1 MEIQLNRTLV
11 IVSVLLSLFGIVVI
25 YSATQD
31 ETGIG
36 MSRYMLQSMWFL
48 FGLGVMYVTSM
59 LPIRFLQAITIPVF
73 VLTLILLAV
82 VLATGTVKGSSRW
95 IRLGFIGIQPS
106 ELAKIAV
113 ILALA
118 QYLSQVRT
126 DFRRPSVLTVC
137 GVIAA
142 LPVFLILSQPDLGTS
157 IVFGAIFCGVLL
169 WAGLSVLEL
178 LLMVSPL
185 IGVVIGVVSGF
196 NWIIW
201 SVFILVV
208 AGVMYLK
215 WPPRFV
221 TVFLIVT
228 HLGVGLGAEPLWDSL
243 HDYQQRRVETFL
255 NPQVDPKGAGYQ
267 IIQSK
272 IAIGSGGLLGRGFLQ
287 GSQTNLAFLPEQHT
301 DFIFSVIAEEFGF
314 VGSIAVLG
322 LYFVF
327 ILIGIYIAMNVK
339 SRYQSLLAAGCVS
352 VFTFHVIMNVGMA
365 VGVLPIAGI
374 PLPFLSYGGSFLMT
388 SLILCGLLLNVWR
401 HRFDY

>member
-1 MEIQLNRTLV
+1 METQLSRTLV
-11 IVSVLLSLFGIVVI
+11 IISILLSVIGIIVI
-25 YSATQD
+25 YSATRD
-31 ETGIG
+31 ETGLG
-36 MSRYMLQSMWFL
+36 TSRYMLQSMWFVA
-48 FGLGVMYVTSM
+48 GIGVMYITSV
-59 LPIRFLQAITIPVF
+59 LPIRFLQAMTIPVF
-73 VLTLILLAV
+73 VVVMILLVA
-82 VLATGTVKGSSRW
+82 VLASETVKGSSRW

-113 ILALA
+113 IMALA
-118 QYLSQVRT
+118 QYLSQLRT
-126 DFRRPSVLTVC
+126 NIHRPAVMATC
-137 GVIAA
+137 GVIVA

-169 WAGLSVLEL
+169 WAGLSVLQL

-196 NWIIW
+196 DWVIW
-201 SVFILVV
+201 SVFILFV
-208 AGVMYLK
+208 AGIMYLR

-221 TVFLIVT
+221 TVFLTVS
-228 HLGVGLGAEPLWDSL
+228 HLAVGLGAEPLWDSL
-243 HDYQQRRVETFL
+243 HDYQQQRVETFL

-287 GSQTNLAFLPEQHT
+287 GSQTGLAFLPEQHT

-314 VGSIAVLG
+314 VGSMAVLI
-322 LYFVF
+322 LCYLF

-365 VGVLPIAGI
+365 VGVLPIAGV

>member
-1 MEIQLNRTLV
+1 METHLSRTLV
-11 IVSVLLSLFGIVVI
+11 IVSILLSVIGIIVI
-25 YSATQD
+25 YSATRD
-31 ETGIG
+31 ETGLG
-36 MSRYMLQSMWFL
+36 TSRYMLQSMWFVA
-48 FGLGVMYVTSM
+48 GIGVMYITSV
-59 LPIRFLQAITIPVF
+59 LPIRFLQAMTIPVF
-73 VLTLILLAV
+73 VVVMILLVA
-82 VLATGTVKGSSRW
+82 VLASETVKGSSRW

-113 ILALA
+113 IMALA
-118 QYLSQVRT
+118 QYLSQLRT
-126 DFRRPSVLTVC
+126 NIHRPSVMATC
-137 GVIAA
+137 GVIVA

-169 WAGLSVLEL
+169 WAGLSVLQL

-196 NWIIW
+196 DWVIW
-201 SVFILVV
+201 SVFILIV
-208 AGVMYLK
+208 AGIMYLK

-221 TVFLIVT
+221 TIFLTVT
-228 HLGVGLGAEPLWDSL
+228 HLAVGLGAEPLWDSL
-243 HDYQQRRVETFL
+243 HDYQQQRVETFL

-272 IAIGSGGLLGRGFLQ
+272 IAIGSGGLMGRGFLQ
-287 GSQTNLAFLPEQHT
+287 GSQTSLAFLPEQHT

-314 VGSIAVLG
+314 AGSMAVLV
-322 LYFVF
+322 LYYVF

-339 SRYQSLLAAGCVS
+339 SRYQCLLAAGCVS
-352 VFTFHVIMNVGMA
+352 VFVFHVIMNVGMA
-365 VGVLPIAGI
+365 VGVLPIAGV

>member
-1 MEIQLNRTLV
+1 MENHLNRTLV
-11 IVSVLLSLFGIVVI
+11 IVSILLSVIGIVVI
-25 YSATQD
+25 YSATRD
-31 ETGIG
+31 ETGLG

-48 FGLGVMYVTSM
+48 VGIGVMYVTSI
-59 LPIRFLQAITIPVF
+59 LPIRFLQAITVPVF
-73 VLTLILLAV
+73 VLVLILLV
-82 VLATGTVKGSSRW
+82 IVLASDTVKGSSRW

-118 QYLSQVRT
+118 QYLSQART
-126 DFRRPSVLTVC
+126 NFRKPSVMITC
-137 GVIAA
+137 GTIVA
-142 LPVFLILSQPDLGTS
+142 LPVFFILSQPDLGTS

-169 WAGLSVLEL
+169 WTGLSVLEL
-178 LLMVSPL
+178 VLMVSPL
-185 IGVVIGVVSGF
+185 IGVIIGVVSGF

-201 SVFILVV
+201 SVFILIV
-208 AGVMYLK
+208 AGIMYLK

-221 TVFLIVT
+221 TVFLIVA

-287 GSQTNLAFLPEQHT
+287 GSQTHLAFLPEQHT

-314 VGSIAVLG
+314 VGSIAILG
-322 LYFVF
+322 LYYVF
-327 ILIGIYIAMNVK
+327 ILIGVYIAMNVK

-365 VGVLPIAGI
+365 VGMLPIAGV

>member
-11 IVSVLLSLFGIVVI
+11 IISVLLTAFGIAVI

-31 ETGIG
+31 ETGLG

-48 FGLGVMYVTSM
+48 FGIGVMYVTSM

-73 VLTLILLAV
+73 VLALVLLV
-82 VLATGTVKGSSRW
+82 IVSATGTVKGSSRW

-126 DFRRPSVLTVC
+126 DFRRPSVMTIC
-137 GVIAA
+137 GMIVA
-142 LPVFLILSQPDLGTS
+142 LPVFFILSQPDLGTS
-157 IVFGAIFCGVLL
+157 IVFGAIFCGILL

-196 NWIIW
+196 DWVIW

-228 HLGVGLGAEPLWDSL
+228 HLGVGLGAKPLWDSL
-243 HDYQQRRVETFL
+243 QDYQQRRVETFL

-287 GSQTNLAFLPEQHT
+287 GSQTSLAFLPEQHT

-314 VGSIAVLG
+314 AGSIGVLG
-322 LYFVF
+322 MYYLF
-327 ILIGIYIAMNVK
+327 ILIGIYISMNVK

>member
-1 MEIQLNRTLV
+1 MESQLSRTLV
-11 IVSVLLSLFGIVVI
+11 ITAVLLSVIGIFVI
-25 YSATQD
+25 YSATRD
-31 ETGIG
+31 ETGLG
-36 MSRYMLQSMWFL
+36 MSRYMLQSMWFVA
-48 FGLGVMYVTSM
+48 GIGVMYVTSV
-59 LPIRFLQAITIPVF
+59 LPIRFLQAMTIPVF
-73 VLTLILLAV
+73 VLVMVLLVV
-82 VLATGTVKGSSRW
+82 VLTSETVKGSSRW

-113 ILALA
+113 IMALA
-118 QYLSQVRT
+118 QYLSQLRT
-126 DFRRPSVLTVC
+126 NIHRPSVMATC
-137 GVIAA
+137 GVIVAM
-142 LPVFLILSQPDLGTS
+142 PVFLILSQPDLGTS
-157 IVFGAIFCGVLL
+157 FVFAAIFCGVLL

-178 LLMVSPL
+178 VLMVSPL

-196 NWIIW
+196 DWVVW
-201 SVFILVV
+201 SVFILIV
-208 AGVMYLK
+208 AGIVYLK

-221 TVFLIVT
+221 TIFLTVA
-228 HLGVGLGAEPLWDSL
+228 HLAVGLGAEPLWDSL

-272 IAIGSGGLLGRGFLQ
+272 IAIGSGGLFGRGFLQ
-287 GSQTNLAFLPEQHT
+287 GSQTSLAFLPEQHT

-314 VGSIAVLG
+314 AGSMAVLI
-322 LYFVF
+322 LCYVF

-365 VGVLPIAGI
+365 VGVLPISGV

>member
-1 MEIQLNRTLV
+1 MENQLNRTLV
-11 IVSVLLSLFGIVVI
+11 IVSVLLSVIGIIVI
-25 YSATQD
+25 YSATRD
-31 ETGIG
+31 ETGVG
-36 MSRYMLQSMWFL
+36 MSRYMLQSMWFI
-48 FGLGVMYVTSM
+48 FGVGVMYLTSV
-59 LPIRFLQAITIPVF
+59 LPIRFLQAITYPVF
-73 VLTLILLAV
+73 VFVLILLVV
-82 VLATGTVKGSSRW
+82 VLATETVKGSSRW

-118 QYLSQVRT
+118 QYISQTRT
-126 DFRRPSVLTVC
+126 SINRPSVMFTCAMIV
-137 GVIAA
+137 A
-142 LPVFLILSQPDLGTS
+142 LPVLLILSQPDLGTS
-157 IVFGAIFCGVLL
+157 IVFGAILCGVLL

-178 LLMVSPL
+178 ILMVSPM
-185 IGVVIGVVSGF
+185 IGAVIGVVSGF
-196 NWIIW
+196 DWVIW
-201 SVFILVV
+201 SIFIVIV
-208 AGVMYLK
+208 AAIMYLK
-215 WPPRFV
+215 WPPRYV
-221 TVFLIVT
+221 TAFLIIA

-243 HDYQQRRVETFL
+243 HDYQQKRVETFL

-314 VGSIAVLG
+314 VGSMAILV
-322 LYFVF
+322 LYFIF
-327 ILIGIYIAMNVK
+327 ILTGIYIAMNVK

-365 VGVLPIAGI
+365 VGMLPIAGV

-388 SLILCGLLLNVWR
+388 SLVLCGLMVNVWR

>member
-1 MEIQLNRTLV
+1 MESQISRTLV
-11 IVSVLLSLFGIVVI
+11 ITAVLLSVIGIIVI
-25 YSATQD
+25 YSATRD
-31 ETGIG
+31 ETGLG
-36 MSRYMLQSMWFL
+36 MSRYMLQSMWFVA
-48 FGLGVMYVTSM
+48 GIGVMYITSV
-59 LPIRFLQAITIPVF
+59 LPIRFLQAMTIPVF
-73 VLTLILLAV
+73 VLVMVLLAV
-82 VLATGTVKGSSRW
+82 VLTSETVKGSSRW

-113 ILALA
+113 IMALA
-118 QYLSQVRT
+118 QYLSQLRT
-126 DFRRPSVLTVC
+126 NIHRPSVMTTC

-142 LPVFLILSQPDLGTS
+142 MPVFLILSQPDLGTS
-157 IVFGAIFCGVLL
+157 IVFAAIFCGVLL

-196 NWIIW
+196 DWVIW
-201 SVFILVV
+201 SVFILIV
-208 AGVMYLK
+208 AGIVYLK

-221 TVFLIVT
+221 TIFLTVA
-228 HLGVGLGAEPLWDSL
+228 HLAVGLGAEPLWDSL

-272 IAIGSGGLLGRGFLQ
+272 IAIGSGGLFGRGFLQ
-287 GSQTNLAFLPEQHT
+287 GSQTSLAFLPEQHT

-314 VGSIAVLG
+314 VGSMAVLI
-322 LYFVF
+322 LCYVF

-365 VGVLPIAGI
+365 VGVLPIAGV

>member
-1 MEIQLNRTLV
+1 MESQLSRTLV
-11 IVSVLLSLFGIVVI
+11 ITAVLLSVIGIIVI
-25 YSATQD
+25 YSATRD
-31 ETGIG
+31 ETGLG
-36 MSRYMLQSMWFL
+36 MSRYMLQSMWFVA
-48 FGLGVMYVTSM
+48 GIGVMYVTSV
-59 LPIRFLQAITIPVF
+59 LPIRFLQAMTIPVF
-73 VLTLILLAV
+73 VLVMVLLVV
-82 VLATGTVKGSSRW
+82 VLTSETVKGSSRW

-113 ILALA
+113 IMALA
-118 QYLSQVRT
+118 QYLSQLRT
-126 DFRRPSVLTVC
+126 NIHRPSVMATC
-137 GVIAA
+137 GVIVAM
-142 LPVFLILSQPDLGTS
+142 PVFLILSQPDLGTS
-157 IVFGAIFCGVLL
+157 IVFAAIFCGVLL

-178 LLMVSPL
+178 VLMVSPL

-196 NWIIW
+196 DWVVW
-201 SVFILVV
+201 SVFILIV
-208 AGVMYLK
+208 AGIVYLK

-221 TVFLIVT
+221 TIFLTVA
-228 HLGVGLGAEPLWDSL
+228 HLAVGLGAEPLWDSL

-272 IAIGSGGLLGRGFLQ
+272 IAIGSGGLFGRGFLQ
-287 GSQTNLAFLPEQHT
+287 GSQTSLAFLPEQHT

-314 VGSIAVLG
+314 AGSMAVLI
-322 LYFVF
+322 LCYVF

-365 VGVLPIAGI
+365 VGVLPIAGV

>member
-11 IVSVLLSLFGIVVI
+11 IISVVLSVFGIVVI
-25 YSATQD
+25 YSATHD
-31 ETGIG
+31 ETGFG

-48 FGLGVMYVTSM
+48 FGIGIMYVTSM

-73 VLTLILLAV
+73 VLVLILLV
-82 VLATGTVKGSSRW
+82 IVLATGTVKGSSRW

-118 QYLSQVRT
+118 QYLSQIRT
-126 DFRRPSVLTVC
+126 DSRRPSVIATC
-137 GVIAA
+137 GVIVA
-142 LPVFLILSQPDLGTS
+142 LPVFFILSQPDLGTS
-157 IVFGAIFCGVLL
+157 IVFAAIFCGVLL
-169 WAGLSVLEL
+169 WAGLSVLDL

-201 SVFILVV
+201 SIFVVIV
-208 AGVMYLK
+208 AGIVYLK

-287 GSQTNLAFLPEQHT
+287 GSQTHLAFLPEQHT

-314 VGSIAVLG
+314 AGSIGVLA
-322 LYFVF
+322 LYYLL
-327 ILIGIYIAMNVK
+327 ILSGIYIAMNVK

-352 VFTFHVIMNVGMA
+352 VFTIHVIMNVGMA
-365 VGVLPIAGI
+365 VGVLPITGI

>member
-1 MEIQLNRTLV
+1 METQLSRTLV
-11 IVSVLLSLFGIVVI
+11 IISILLSVIGIIVI
-25 YSATQD
+25 YSATRD
-31 ETGIG
+31 ETGLG
-36 MSRYMLQSMWFL
+36 TSRYMLQSMWFVA
-48 FGLGVMYVTSM
+48 GIGVMYITSV
-59 LPIRFLQAITIPVF
+59 LPIRFLQAMTIPVF
-73 VLTLILLAV
+73 VVVMILLVV
-82 VLATGTVKGSSRW
+82 VLASETVKGSSRW

-113 ILALA
+113 IMALA
-118 QYLSQVRT
+118 QYLSQLRT
-126 DFRRPSVLTVC
+126 NIHRPSVMATC
-137 GVIAA
+137 GVIVA

-169 WAGLSVLEL
+169 WAGLSVLQL

-196 NWIIW
+196 DWVIW
-201 SVFILVV
+201 SVFILIV
-208 AGVMYLK
+208 AGIMYLK

-221 TVFLIVT
+221 TVFLTIT
-228 HLGVGLGAEPLWDSL
+228 HLAVGLGAEPLWDSL
-243 HDYQQRRVETFL
+243 HDYQQQRVETFL

-287 GSQTNLAFLPEQHT
+287 GSQTSLAFLPEQHT

-314 VGSIAVLG
+314 VGSMAVLI
-322 LYFVF
+322 LCYLF

-365 VGVLPIAGI
+365 VGVLPIAGV

>member
-11 IVSVLLSLFGIVVI
+11 IISVLLTAFGIVVI

-31 ETGIG
+31 ETGLG

-48 FGLGVMYVTSM
+48 FGIGVMYVTSM

-73 VLTLILLAV
+73 VLTLVLLV
-82 VLATGTVKGSSRW
+82 IVSATGTVKGSSRW

-126 DFRRPSVLTVC
+126 DFRRPSVMTIC
-137 GVIAA
+137 GLIVA
-142 LPVFLILSQPDLGTS
+142 LPVFFILSQPDLGTS
-157 IVFGAIFCGVLL
+157 IVFGAIFCGILL

-196 NWIIW
+196 DWVIW

-243 HDYQQRRVETFL
+243 HEYQQRRVETFL

-287 GSQTNLAFLPEQHT
+287 GSQTSLAFLPEQHT

-314 VGSIAVLG
+314 AGSIGVLG
-322 LYFVF
+322 MYYLF

>member
-11 IVSVLLSLFGIVVI
+11 IISVLLSVFGIVVI

-31 ETGIG
+31 ETGAG

-48 FGLGVMYVTSM
+48 VGLGIMYVTSM

-73 VLTLILLAV
+73 VLTLVLLAI
-82 VLATGTVKGSSRW
+82 VLATGDVKGSSRW

-113 ILALA
+113 ILTLA
-118 QYLSQVRT
+118 QYLSQIRT
-126 DFRRPSVLTVC
+126 DFRRPSVMTIC
-137 GVIAA
+137 GVIVA
-142 LPVFLILSQPDLGTS
+142 LPVFFILSQPDLGTS
-157 IVFGAIFCGVLL
+157 IVFGAILCGVLL

-185 IGVVIGVVSGF
+185 IGVLIAVVSGF

-201 SVFILVV
+201 SIFILIV

-287 GSQTNLAFLPEQHT
+287 GSQTSLAFLPEQHT

-314 VGSIAVLG
+314 AGSIGVLG
-322 LYFVF
+322 MYYLF

-365 VGVLPIAGI
+365 VGVLPITGI
-374 PLPFLSYGGSFLMT
+374 PLPFLSYGGSFLIT

>member
-11 IVSVLLSLFGIVVI
+11 IISVLLSVFGIVVI

-31 ETGIG
+31 ETGAG

-48 FGLGVMYVTSM
+48 VGLGIMYVTSM

-73 VLTLILLAV
+73 VLTLILLV
-82 VLATGTVKGSSRW
+82 IVLATGDVKGSSRW

-113 ILALA
+113 ILTLA
-118 QYLSQVRT
+118 QYLSQIRI
-126 DFRRPSVLTVC
+126 DFHRPSVMTIC
-137 GVIAA
+137 GVIVA
-142 LPVFLILSQPDLGTS
+142 LPVFFILSQPDLGTS
-157 IVFGAIFCGVLL
+157 IVFGAILCGVLL

-185 IGVVIGVVSGF
+185 IGVLIAVVSGF

-201 SVFILVV
+201 SIFILIV

-287 GSQTNLAFLPEQHT
+287 GSQTSLAFLPEQHT

-314 VGSIAVLG
+314 AGSIGVLG
-322 LYFVF
+322 MYYLF

-365 VGVLPIAGI
+365 VGVLPITGI
-374 PLPFLSYGGSFLMT
+374 PLPFLSYGGSFLIT

>member
-1 MEIQLNRTLV
+1 METHLSRTLV
-11 IVSVLLSLFGIVVI
+11 IISILLSVIGIIVI
-25 YSATQD
+25 YSATRD
-31 ETGIG
+31 ETGLG
-36 MSRYMLQSMWFL
+36 TSRYMLQSMWFVA
-48 FGLGVMYVTSM
+48 GIGVMYITSV
-59 LPIRFLQAITIPVF
+59 LPIRFLQAMTIPVF
-73 VLTLILLAV
+73 VVVMILLVA
-82 VLATGTVKGSSRW
+82 VLASETVKGSSRW

-113 ILALA
+113 IMALA
-118 QYLSQVRT
+118 QYLSQLRT
-126 DFRRPSVLTVC
+126 NIHRPSVMATC
-137 GVIAA
+137 GVIVA

-169 WAGLSVLEL
+169 WAGLSVLQL

-196 NWIIW
+196 DWVIW
-201 SVFILVV
+201 SVFILIV
-208 AGVMYLK
+208 AGIMYLK

-221 TVFLIVT
+221 TIFLTAT
-228 HLGVGLGAEPLWDSL
+228 HLAVGLGAEPLWDSL
-243 HDYQQRRVETFL
+243 HDYQQQRVETFL

-287 GSQTNLAFLPEQHT
+287 GSQTSLAFLPEQHT

-314 VGSIAVLG
+314 AGSMAVLV
-322 LYFVF
+322 LYYIF

-352 VFTFHVIMNVGMA
+352 IFTFHVIMNVGMA
-365 VGVLPIAGI
+365 VGVLPVAGV

>member
-1 MEIQLNRTLV
+1 MENQLNRTLV
-11 IVSVLLSLFGIVVI
+11 IVSVLLSVIGIIVI
-25 YSATQD
+25 YSATRD
-31 ETGIG
+31 ETGVG
-36 MSRYMLQSMWFL
+36 MSRYMLQSMWFI
-48 FGLGVMYVTSM
+48 FGVGVMYLTSV
-59 LPIRFLQAITIPVF
+59 LPIRFLQAITYPVF
-73 VLTLILLAV
+73 VFVLILLVV
-82 VLATGTVKGSSRW
+82 VLATETVKGSSRW

-118 QYLSQVRT
+118 QYISQTRT
-126 DFRRPSVLTVC
+126 SINRPSVMFTCAMIV
-137 GVIAA
+137 A
-142 LPVFLILSQPDLGTS
+142 LPVLLILSQPDLGTS
-157 IVFGAIFCGVLL
+157 IVFGAILCGVLL

-178 LLMVSPL
+178 ILMVSPM
-185 IGVVIGVVSGF
+185 IGAVIGVVSGF
-196 NWIIW
+196 DWVIW
-201 SVFILVV
+201 SIFIVIV
-208 AGVMYLK
+208 AAIMYLK
-215 WPPRFV
+215 WPPRYV
-221 TVFLIVT
+221 TQFLIIA

-243 HDYQQRRVETFL
+243 HDYQQQRVETFL

-314 VGSIAVLG
+314 VGSMAILV

-327 ILIGIYIAMNVK
+327 ILTGIYIAMNVK

-365 VGVLPIAGI
+365 VGMLPIAGV

-388 SLILCGLLLNVWR
+388 SLVLCGLMVNVWR

>member
-1 MEIQLNRTLV
+1 MEIHLNRTLV
-11 IVSVLLSLFGIVVI
+11 IVSILLSAFGVLVI
-25 YSATQD
+25 YSATQE
-31 ETGIG
+31 ETGLG
-36 MSRYMLQSMWFL
+36 TSRYVLQATWFL
-48 FGLGVMYVTSM
+48 FGVGVMYATSV
-59 LPIRFLQAITIPVF
+59 LPVRFLQAMTIPVF
-73 VLTLILLAV
+73 VLVLFLLV
-82 VLATGTVKGSSRW
+82 IVLAADTVKGSSRW

-126 DFRRPSVLTVC
+126 GIRRPSVVATC
-137 GVIAA
+137 GVIVA
-142 LPVFLILSQPDLGTS
+142 LPVFFILSQPDLGTS
-157 IVFGAIFCGVLL
+157 IVFGAILCGVLL

-178 LLMVSPL
+178 VLMVSPL
-185 IGVVIGVVSGF
+185 IGVVIAVVSGF
-196 NWIIW
+196 DWVIW
-201 SVFILVV
+201 SVFILIL
-208 AGVMYLK
+208 AGIVYLK

-221 TVFLIVT
+221 TVFLIVA

-287 GSQTNLAFLPEQHT
+287 GSQTHLAFLPEQHT

-322 LYFVF
+322 LFYVF
-327 ILIGIYIAMNVK
+327 ILIGIHIAMNVK
-339 SRYQSLLAAGCVS
+339 SRYQSLVAAGCVS

-365 VGVLPIAGI
+365 VGVLPIAGV

-388 SLILCGLLLNVWR
+388 SLILCGLLQNVWR

>member
-11 IVSVLLSLFGIVVI
+11 IVSILLSVFGIVVI

-48 FGLGVMYVTSM
+48 FGVGVMYATSM
-59 LPIRFLQAITIPVF
+59 LPVRFLQAMTIPVF

-82 VLATGTVKGSSRW
+82 VLAAGTVKGSSRW

-106 ELAKIAV
+106 ELAKVAV

-126 DFRRPSVLTVC
+126 DIRRPSVLTVC
-137 GVIAA
+137 GVIVA

-157 IVFGAIFCGVLL
+157 IVFGAILCGILL
-169 WAGLSVLEL
+169 WAGWSVLEL

-196 NWIIW
+196 DWFIW
-201 SVFILVV
+201 SIFILVV
-208 AGVMYLK
+208 AGVAYLK

-221 TVFLIVT
+221 TVFLIVA

-267 IIQSK
+267 VIQSK

-287 GSQTNLAFLPEQHT
+287 GSQTHLAFLPEQHT

-314 VGSIAVLG
+314 AGSIAVLG
-322 LYFVF
+322 LYYVF
-327 ILIGIYIAMNVK
+327 ILIGIHIAMNVK

>member
-1 MEIQLNRTLV
+1 MEIHLNRTLV
-11 IVSVLLSLFGIVVI
+11 IISILLSVIGIVVI
-25 YSATQD
+25 YSATRD
-31 ETGIG
+31 EAGLG
-36 MSRYMLQSMWFL
+36 MSRYLLQSMWFL
-48 FGLGVMYVTSM
+48 AGIGVMYATSL
-59 LPIRFLQAITIPVF
+59 LPIRFLQAMTIPVF
-73 VLTLILLAV
+73 VLVMILLAV
-82 VLATGTVKGSSRW
+82 VLASEAVKGSSRW

-113 ILALA
+113 IMALA
-118 QYLSQVRT
+118 QYLSQVRSNI
-126 DFRRPSVLTVC
+126 RRPSVMATC

-142 LPVFLILSQPDLGTS
+142 LPVFFILSQPDLGTA
-157 IVFGAIFCGVLL
+157 IVFGAILFGVLL

-178 LLMVSPL
+178 VLLVSPL

-196 NWIIW
+196 DWVIW
-201 SVFILVV
+201 SVFILIV
-208 AGVMYLK
+208 AAIMYLK

-221 TVFLIVT
+221 TVFLIT
-228 HLGVGLGAEPLWDSL
+228 AHLGVGLGAEPLWDSL

-287 GSQTNLAFLPEQHT
+287 GSQTSLAFLPEQHT

-314 VGSIAVLG
+314 VGSIAVLA
-322 LYFVF
+322 LYYLF

-339 SRYQSLLAAGCVS
+339 SRYQALLAAGCVS
-352 VFTFHVIMNVGMA
+352 VFLFHVIMNVGMA
-365 VGVLPIAGI
+365 VGVLPIAGV

>member
-1 MEIQLNRTLV
+1 MENHLNRTLV
-11 IVSVLLSLFGIVVI
+11 IVSILLSVIGIVVI
-25 YSATQD
+25 YSATRD
-31 ETGIG
+31 ETGLG

-48 FGLGVMYVTSM
+48 FGIGIMYVTSV
-59 LPIRFLQAITIPVF
+59 LPIRFLQAITVPVF
-73 VLTLILLAV
+73 VLVLILLV
-82 VLATGTVKGSSRW
+82 IVLTTGTVKGSSRW
-95 IRLGFIGIQPS
+95 IRLGFISVQPS

-126 DFRRPSVLTVC
+126 NFRQPSVMFTSGTIV
-137 GVIAA
+137 A
-142 LPVFLILSQPDLGTS
+142 LPVFFILTQPDLGTS

-169 WAGLSVLEL
+169 WTGLSVLEL
-178 LLMVSPL
+178 ILMVSPL

-201 SVFILVV
+201 SVFILIV
-208 AGVMYLK
+208 AGIMYLK

-221 TVFLIVT
+221 TVFLIVA

-267 IIQSK
+267 ITQSK

-287 GSQTNLAFLPEQHT
+287 GSQTHLAFLPEQHT

-314 VGSIAVLG
+314 VGSIAILG
-322 LYFVF
+322 LYYVF

-365 VGVLPIAGI
+365 VGMLPIAGV

>member
-1 MEIQLNRTLV
+1 MENHLNRTLV
-11 IVSVLLSLFGIVVI
+11 IVSIVLSVIGIVVI
-25 YSATQD
+25 YSATRD

-36 MSRYMLQSMWFL
+36 MSRYMLQSMWFI
-48 FGLGVMYVTSM
+48 FGVGIMYVTSV

-73 VLTLILLAV
+73 ILVLALLVV

-113 ILALA
+113 ILTLA
-118 QYLSQVRT
+118 QYLSQVRSN
-126 DFRRPSVLTVC
+126 FRRPSVLATC
-137 GVIAA
+137 GVIVA
-142 LPVFLILSQPDLGTS
+142 LPVFFILSQPDLGTS
-157 IVFGAIFCGVLL
+157 IVFGAILCGVLL

-178 LLMVSPL
+178 MLMVSPL
-185 IGVVIGVVSGF
+185 IGVIIGVVSGF
-196 NWIIW
+196 DWIIW
-201 SVFILVV
+201 SVFILTV
-208 AGVMYLK
+208 AGIMYLK

-221 TVFLIVT
+221 TIFLIVA

-287 GSQTNLAFLPEQHT
+287 GSQTHLAFLPEQHT

-314 VGSIAVLG
+314 VGSIFVLG

-365 VGVLPIAGI
+365 VGMLPIAGV

>member
-11 IVSVLLSLFGIVVI
+11 IISVLLSVFGIVVI

-31 ETGIG
+31 ETGVG

-48 FGLGVMYVTSM
+48 FGLGIMYVTSM
-59 LPIRFLQAITIPVF
+59 LPIRFLQVITVPVF
-73 VLTLILLAV
+73 VLTLVLLV
-82 VLATGTVKGSSRW
+82 IVLATGTVKGASRW

-118 QYLSQVRT
+118 QYLSQVRA
-126 DFRRPSVLTVC
+126 DFRRPSVMTIC
-137 GVIAA
+137 GMIVA
-142 LPVFLILSQPDLGTS
+142 LPVFFILSQPDLGTS
-157 IVFGAIFCGVLL
+157 IVFGAIFCGILL

-185 IGVVIGVVSGF
+185 IGVVIAVVSGF
-196 NWIIW
+196 NWVIW

-287 GSQTNLAFLPEQHT
+287 GSQTHLAFLPEQHT

-314 VGSIAVLG
+314 AGSIGVLG
-322 LYFVF
+322 MYYLF

>member
-73 VLTLILLAV
+73 VLTLVLLVV

-126 DFRRPSVLTVC
+126 DFRRPSVLAVC

-142 LPVFLILSQPDLGTS
+142 LPVFFILSQPDLGTS
-157 IVFGAIFCGVLL
+157 IVFGAIFCGILL

-201 SVFILVV
+201 SIFILVV

-322 LYFVF
+322 LYYIF
-327 ILIGIYIAMNVK
+327 ILIGLYIAMNVK

>member
-1 MEIQLNRTLV
+1 METRLSRTLV
-11 IVSVLLSLFGIVVI
+11 IISILLSVIGIIVI
-25 YSATQD
+25 YSATRD
-31 ETGIG
+31 ETGLG
-36 MSRYMLQSMWFL
+36 TSRYMLQSMWFVA
-48 FGLGVMYVTSM
+48 GIGVMYITSV

-73 VLTLILLAV
+73 VVVMILLVV
-82 VLATGTVKGSSRW
+82 VLASETVKGSSRW

-113 ILALA
+113 IMALA
-118 QYLSQVRT
+118 QYLSQLRT
-126 DFRRPSVLTVC
+126 NIHRPSVMATC
-137 GVIAA
+137 GVIVA

-169 WAGLSVLEL
+169 WAGLSVLQL

-185 IGVVIGVVSGF
+185 IGVMFGVVSGF
-196 NWIIW
+196 DWVIW
-201 SVFILVV
+201 SVFILIV
-208 AGVMYLK
+208 AGIMYLK

-221 TVFLIVT
+221 TIFLTVT
-228 HLGVGLGAEPLWDSL
+228 HLAVGLGAEPLWDSL
-243 HDYQQRRVETFL
+243 HDYQQQRVETFL

-287 GSQTNLAFLPEQHT
+287 GSQTSLAFLPEQHT

-314 VGSIAVLG
+314 VGSMAVLI
-322 LYFVF
+322 LCYVF

-365 VGVLPIAGI
+365 VGVLPIAGV

>member
-1 MEIQLNRTLV
+1 MESQLSRTLV
-11 IVSVLLSLFGIVVI
+11 ITAVLLSVIGIIVI
-25 YSATQD
+25 YSATRD
-31 ETGIG
+31 ETGLG
-36 MSRYMLQSMWFL
+36 MSRYMLQSMWFVA
-48 FGLGVMYVTSM
+48 GIGVMYITSV
-59 LPIRFLQAITIPVF
+59 LPIRFLQAMTIPVF
-73 VLTLILLAV
+73 VLVMVLLVV
-82 VLATGTVKGSSRW
+82 VLASETVKGSSRW

-113 ILALA
+113 IMALA

-126 DFRRPSVLTVC
+126 NIHRPSVMATC

-142 LPVFLILSQPDLGTS
+142 MPVFLILSQPDLGTS
-157 IVFGAIFCGVLL
+157 IVFAAIFCGVLL

-185 IGVVIGVVSGF
+185 IGVIIGVVSGF
-196 NWIIW
+196 DWVIW
-201 SVFILVV
+201 SVFILIV
-208 AGVMYLK
+208 AGIVYLK

-221 TVFLIVT
+221 TIFLTVT
-228 HLGVGLGAEPLWDSL
+228 HLAVGLGAEPLWDSL

-287 GSQTNLAFLPEQHT
+287 GSQTSLAFLPEQHT

-314 VGSIAVLG
+314 VGSMAVLI
-322 LYFVF
+322 LCYVF

-365 VGVLPIAGI
+365 VGVLPIAGV

>member
-1 MEIQLNRTLV
+1 METHLSRTLV
-11 IVSVLLSLFGIVVI
+11 IISILLSVIGIIVI
-25 YSATQD
+25 YSATRD
-31 ETGIG
+31 ETGLG
-36 MSRYMLQSMWFL
+36 TSRYMLQSMWFVA
-48 FGLGVMYVTSM
+48 GIGVMYITSV

-73 VLTLILLAV
+73 VVVMILLVV
-82 VLATGTVKGSSRW
+82 VLASETVKGSSRW

-113 ILALA
+113 IMALA
-118 QYLSQVRT
+118 QYLSQLRT
-126 DFRRPSVLTVC
+126 NIHRPSVMATC
-137 GVIAA
+137 GVIVA

-169 WAGLSVLEL
+169 WAGLSVLQL

-196 NWIIW
+196 DWVIW
-201 SVFILVV
+201 SVFILIV
-208 AGVMYLK
+208 AGIMYLK

-221 TVFLIVT
+221 TIFLTVT
-228 HLGVGLGAEPLWDSL
+228 HLAVGLGAEPLWDSL
-243 HDYQQRRVETFL
+243 HDYQQQRVETFL

-287 GSQTNLAFLPEQHT
+287 GSQTSLAFLPEQHT

-314 VGSIAVLG
+314 VGSMAVLI
-322 LYFVF
+322 LCYVF
-327 ILIGIYIAMNVK
+327 ILIGIYIAMKVK

-365 VGVLPIAGI
+365 VGVLPIAGV

>member
-11 IVSVLLSLFGIVVI
+11 IVSVLLSVFGIVVI

-48 FGLGVMYVTSM
+48 FGVGVMYVTSV

-73 VLTLILLAV
+73 VLTLVLLAI
-82 VLATGTVKGSSRW
+82 VLTTGTVKGSTRW
-95 IRLGFIGIQPS
+95 FRLGFIGIQPS

-118 QYLSQVRT
+118 LYLSQIRT
-126 DFRRPSVLTVC
+126 DFRRPSVMIIC

-142 LPVFLILSQPDLGTS
+142 LPVFFILSQPDLGTS

-185 IGVVIGVVSGF
+185 IGLVIGVVTGF
-196 NWIIW
+196 DWTIW
-201 SVFILVV
+201 SIFILIV

-215 WPPRFV
+215 RPPRFV
-221 TVFLIVT
+221 TVFLIAA

-255 NPQVDPKGAGYQ
+255 NPEVDPKGAGYQ

-272 IAIGSGGLLGRGFLQ
+272 IAIGSGGLFGRGFLQ
-287 GSQTNLAFLPEQHT
+287 GSQTSLAFLPEQHT

-322 LYFVF
+322 LYYVF
-327 ILIGIYIAMNVK
+327 ILIGIYIAMNTK
-339 SRYQSLLAAGCVS
+339 SRYQSLVAAGCVS
-352 VFTFHVIMNVGMA
+352 VFAFHVIMNVGMA

-374 PLPFLSYGGSFLMT
+374 PLPFLSYGGSFLTT

>member
-1 MEIQLNRTLV
+1 METHLNRTLI
-11 IVSVLLSLFGIVVI
+11 IVSILLSLIGILVI
-25 YSATQD
+25 YSATRD
-31 ETGIG
+31 ETGLG
-36 MSRYMLQSMWFL
+36 MSRYMLQTMWFL
-48 FGLGVMYVTSM
+48 FGVGLMYVTSV

-73 VLTLILLAV
+73 VLVLILLGI
-82 VLATGTVKGSSRW
+82 VLASGTVKGSSRW
-95 IRLGFIGIQPS
+95 IRLGFISIQPS

-113 ILALA
+113 ILTLA
-118 QYLSQVRT
+118 QYLSQIRT
-126 DFRRPSVLTVC
+126 SFRRPSVMMTC
-137 GVIAA
+137 GMITI
-142 LPVFLILSQPDLGTS
+142 LPVCFILSQPDLGTS
-157 IVFGAIFCGVLL
+157 IVFAAIFCGIFL

-178 LLMVSPL
+178 LIMVSPV
-185 IGVVIGVVSGF
+185 IGIIIGVVSEF

-201 SVFILVV
+201 SIFILIL
-208 AGVMYLK
+208 ASIMYLK

-221 TVFLIVT
+221 TLFLIVA

-255 NPQVDPKGAGYQ
+255 NPQFDPQGAGYQ

-272 IAIGSGGLLGRGFLQ
+272 IAIGSGGMFGRGFLQ
-287 GSQTNLAFLPEQHT
+287 GSQTHLAFLPEQHT

-322 LYFVF
+322 LYYIF

-339 SRYQSLLAAGCVS
+339 SRYQSLVAAGCVS

-365 VGVLPIAGI
+365 VGMLPIAGV

-388 SLILCGLLLNVWR
+388 SLILCGLLLNAWR

>member
-1 MEIQLNRTLV
+1 METHLSRTLV
-11 IVSVLLSLFGIVVI
+11 IISILLSVIGIIVI
-25 YSATQD
+25 YSATRD
-31 ETGIG
+31 ETGLG
-36 MSRYMLQSMWFL
+36 TSRYMLQSMWFVA
-48 FGLGVMYVTSM
+48 GIGVMYITSV
-59 LPIRFLQAITIPVF
+59 LPIRFLQAMTIPVF
-73 VLTLILLAV
+73 VVVMILLVA
-82 VLATGTVKGSSRW
+82 VLASETVKGSSRW

-113 ILALA
+113 IMALA
-118 QYLSQVRT
+118 QYLSQLRT
-126 DFRRPSVLTVC
+126 NIHRPSVMATC
-137 GVIAA
+137 GVIVA

-169 WAGLSVLEL
+169 WAGLSVLQL

-196 NWIIW
+196 DWVIW
-201 SVFILVV
+201 SVFILIV
-208 AGVMYLK
+208 AGIMYLK

-221 TVFLIVT
+221 IIFLTVT
-228 HLGVGLGAEPLWDSL
+228 HLAVGLGAEPLWDSL
-243 HDYQQRRVETFL
+243 HDYQQQRVETFL

-287 GSQTNLAFLPEQHT
+287 GSQTSLAFLPEQHT

-314 VGSIAVLG
+314 AGSMAVLV
-322 LYFVF
+322 LYYVF

-352 VFTFHVIMNVGMA
+352 VFVFHVIMNVGMA
-365 VGVLPIAGI
+365 VGVLPIAGV

>member
-73 VLTLILLAV
+73 VLTLVLLAV

-157 IVFGAIFCGVLL
+157 IVFGAIFCGILL

-185 IGVVIGVVSGF
+185 IGVVIGVVTGF

-314 VGSIAVLG
+314 VGSMGVLG
-322 LYFVF
+322 LYFIF

>member
-1 MEIQLNRTLV
+1 METQLNRTLV
-11 IVSVLLSLFGIVVI
+11 IISILLSVIGIIVI
-25 YSATQD
+25 YSATRD
-31 ETGIG
+31 ETGLG
-36 MSRYMLQSMWFL
+36 TSRYMLQSMWFVA
-48 FGLGVMYVTSM
+48 GVGVMYITSV

-73 VLTLILLAV
+73 VVVMILLVV
-82 VLATGTVKGSSRW
+82 VLASETVKGSSRW

-113 ILALA
+113 IMALA
-118 QYLSQVRT
+118 QYLSQLRT
-126 DFRRPSVLTVC
+126 NIHRPSVMATC
-137 GVIAA
+137 GVIVA
-142 LPVFLILSQPDLGTS
+142 LPVFLILSQPDLGTAV
-157 IVFGAIFCGVLL
+157 VFGAIFCGVLL
-169 WAGLSVLEL
+169 WAGLSVLQL

-196 NWIIW
+196 DWVIW

-208 AGVMYLK
+208 AGIMYLK

-221 TVFLIVT
+221 TVFLTVT
-228 HLGVGLGAEPLWDSL
+228 HLAVGLGAEPLWDSL
-243 HDYQQRRVETFL
+243 HDYQQQRVETFL

-287 GSQTNLAFLPEQHT
+287 GSQTSLAFLPEQHT

-314 VGSIAVLG
+314 AGSMAVLV
-322 LYFVF
+322 LHYVF

-365 VGVLPIAGI
+365 VGVLPIAGV